1 VPFGL
6 RFSRLIFAALLCAS
20 SVCLPAQGVPTIQV
34 ETHLIDT
41 ALSVHDA
48 DGRVVTGLT
57 EDDFTVVE
65 DGVPQKIR
73 FFAHDNQLPLSIGLI
88 IDVSGSQDKFVK
100 EHEKDIEAFLRQVME
115 PNDQAFAVCFG
126 NHLRLVSDKTTST
139 EAIMDG
145 IRAFDKGNTK
155 FPEIGPVEE
164 RELGTALYDA
174 VYFGIMEKLAGV
186 YQRRKAIL
194 IFSDGE
200 ENSSE
205 HDLLDAIEAAQNS
218 DVLIYAI
225 RYTDIK
231 HGKMDARD
239 RYGVRVL
246 DHLTVQTGG
255 KAFDYHTTK
264 LKQAFAEIAG
274 DLRSLYQIAYQ
285 STNPTRD
292 GMYRKVVIHTTKL
305 GLVVRAR
312 VGYYAR

>member
-1 VPFGL
+1 MRCL
-6 RFSRLIFAALLCAS
+6 SRSVILPVAALLFLAGTRLS
-20 SVCLPAQGVPTIQV
+20 AQGLPTIQV

-48 DGRVVTGLT
+48 EGRIVTGLT
-57 EDDFTVVE
+57 QGDFTVVE

-73 FFAHDNQLPLSIGLI
+73 FFAHDNELPLSIGLI
-88 IDVSGSQDKFVK
+88 IDESGSQDKFVK
-100 EHEKDIEAFLRQVME
+100 EHEKDIEAFLHQVLE
-115 PNDQAFAVCFG
+115 PSDQAFAVCFG
-126 NHLRLVSDKTTST
+126 NHLRLVSDMTSST
-139 EAIMDG
+139 PAIMDG

-174 VYFGIMEKLAGV
+174 VYFGITGKLANIH
-186 YQRRKAIL
+186 QRRKAIVV
-194 IFSDGE
+194 FSDGE

-218 DVLIYAI
+218 DVLVYAI

-246 DHLTVQTGG
+246 DHLAGQTGG
-255 KAFDYHTTK
+255 KVFDYHATNLTE
-264 LKQAFAEIAG
+264 AFAEIAR

-292 GMYRKVVIHTTKL
+292 GSYRKVVIQTTKP
-305 GLVVRAR
+305 GLTVRAR
-312 VGYYAR
+312 TGYYAR